1 MYCYWA
7 RLTMYQIDKVQMYL
21 MVILQGKQNMNIY
34 SKTTFRFSSTLD
46 KTGPYDGPADH
57 LRC

>member
-1 MYCYWA
+1 
-7 RLTMYQIDKVQMYL
+7 MYL